1 MKRSVLLTG
10 VLAVALFVPGTAKA
24 QKTKQGKKGQELPD
38 VALVIPE
45 DTRPEVRAIIKENV
59 INLRSKKA
67 SERRKAAEVL
77 GELKE
82 AGQGIALP
90 DHVGFLSDGP
100 RCGSGCTE
108 SR

>member
-1 MKRSVLLTG
+1 MSLPNVRGSIMKSSVLLTG
-10 VLAVALFVPGTAKA
+10 VLAVALFVSVTANA
-24 QKTKQGKKGQELPD
+24 QKSKQGKKGQELPD

-82 AGQGIALP
+82 AGKPVRGLLCLTML
-90 DHVGFLSDGP
+90 DFS
-100 RCGSGCTE
+100 
-108 SR
+108 